1 MMVASNGGDMEY
13 QAIAKRIV
21 QVILTPEMLV
31 GLAHGVASVPI
42 DFSYLA
48 YGYIDTENKS
58 RNQGDTM
65 RMMKAIK
72 CGILENENLVESI
85 KTVLDDFNSNVSKE
99 KQDSIY
105 AKTVGSIAG
114 RMITSTVLSG
124 ILTNIIL
131 KTAVYTRL
139 LGLRIGSVST
149 ILLTGGLATRSIYK
163 SEELKDKNL
172 PVYYALRHKGDLDF
186 LYFLIQPFVDPF
198 IDALSVRQNQGQE
211 PFNKIVSLVEK
222 ELNGQKI

>member
-1 MMVASNGGDMEY
+1 MAASKGDDMEY
-13 QAIAKRIV
+13 QAIAKRIA

-31 GLAHGVASVPI
+31 GLEHGVASVPI
-42 DFSYLA
+42 DFGYLA
-48 YGYIDTENKS
+48 YGYIDTEN
-58 RNQGDTM
+58 RYENQGEAT
-65 RMMKAIK
+65 RMIFAIK

-85 KTVLDDFNSNVSKE
+85 KTVLDEFNKNVPKE
-99 KQDSIY
+99 TQDSIY

-163 SEELKDKNL
+163 SRELRDKNL

-186 LYFLIQPFVDPF
+186 LYFLIQPFADPF
-198 IDALSVRQNQGQE
+198 IDALTVRQKQGQE
-211 PFNKIVSLVEK
+211 KFNKIVSLVEK
-222 ELNGQKI
+222 ELNGKKI

>member
-1 MMVASNGGDMEY
+1 MEY

-31 GLAHGVASVPI
+31 GLAHGVASIPI
-42 DFSYLA
+42 DYGYLA
-48 YGYIDTENKS
+48 YGYIDTENRS

-85 KTVLDDFNSNVSKE
+85 KTVLDEFDKNASKE
-99 KQDSIY
+99 TQDSIY

-114 RMITSTVLSG
+114 RMITNAYLSG
-124 ILTNIIL
+124 KLANVIL
-131 KTAVYTRL
+131 KTAVYSRL
-139 LGLRIGSVST
+139 LAFRISTVST

-198 IDALSVRQNQGQE
+198 IDALSVRQKQGQE

-222 ELNGQKI
+222 ELNGKKI